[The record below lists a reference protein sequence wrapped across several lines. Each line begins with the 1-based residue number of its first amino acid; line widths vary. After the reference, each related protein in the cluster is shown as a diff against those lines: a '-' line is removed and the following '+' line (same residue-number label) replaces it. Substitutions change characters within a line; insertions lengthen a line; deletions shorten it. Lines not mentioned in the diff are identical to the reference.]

1 MRTIRKFHDLG
12 PNTGADKRRGSLLL
26 LILAAAIAVSAGVL
40 FVVRAHNIAK
50 PGAGSS
56 ATPASKITTK
66 PIQAPARE
74 VVRFVRFNLYDQ
86 AIIPREVH
94 VTEGLVAISIEE
106 YSGGT
111 SGLVVER
118 MSGNG
123 SQQIGTVQLNGP
135 EWRGQSEI
143 RLVAGSYIVHMAN
156 RSDNRALLVVD
167 PDSQKR

>member
-1 MRTIRKFHDLG
+1 MRSVSKLKSLRA
-12 PNTGADKRRGSLLL
+12 NTDAAKRTGSVLL

-40 FVVRAHNIAK
+40 FVARAHNVAK
-50 PGAGSS
+50 PEGSS

-94 VTEGLVAISIEE
+94 VTEGLVAISIED

-111 SGLVVER
+111 TGLVVER
-118 MSGNG
+118 VNGNG
-123 SQQIGTVQLNGP
+123 SQQIGRVQRSGP
-135 EWRGQSEI
+135 EWRGQGEI
-143 RLVAGSYIVHMAN
+143 RLVAGSYIVHMAD
-156 RSDNRALLVVD
+156 RSDNRALLVVE